1 MGGSCDQPG
10 TFISNG
16 AGLVCEGGCFGT
28 ITDVGF
34 FCTDYSIDE
43 DWSFGERLV
52 THNFTGGPRITIAFS
67 GGAWISPFSS
77 SWRVSTTFSLVRRN
91 DTGKINSTPRAIT
104 SPVLRIQ
111 EGCNHTITIPVTDP
125 DDDIVRCRWAVGDEC
140 AGICGGFPGAILDR
154 DICSFAYY
162 ANQGGGHRAAAIM
175 IEDFLPGSSVPLSSV
190 GLQFLVLVVDTMR
203 SCSVNPSFVHPTPSD
218 GSCIAVSSGQTL
230 NLRLTADSGYEG
242 DTISEI
248 QTVSPAGLVKSA
260 VAPDPQ
266 AGVFYVNITWMPTLQ
281 QGGDVHLF
289 CFTATNSGGLS
300 SSQWCIQ
307 LLPGHTP
314 PTPVQESAT
323 PNMLSDVHPTKPVFQ
338 LEFDRQVERPTITS
352 FITFNEFD
360 TGRVVY
366 QINTS
371 SQAELD
377 FPNETAITVTPNH
390 RFEEQTKYYINL
402 DRGVVVGIEG
412 CGPGN
417 EPLTDREFWTFTT
430 RDNTPPIIRLI
441 VRPSVSNANITVSW
455 EGNEPVTWKCNF
467 GTSQLSIEVDCSDSF
482 WSGFNLEEGLY
493 RLEIEATDLANNTA
507 SEIHAIRVDTTP
519 PTVQFTSVPG
529 EVSNRQSSFLLDFGC
544 EDSEVCTYQCTFYEG
559 SAAGQPSTCSGFFRT
574 PSLSHASFYTLLVVA
589 TDQAG
594 NVGEPARYTWET
606 DFEAPVVLGVA
617 NSSSLCTGDLSPDQ
631 TGQPEARDN
640 RDPAPRITFHD
651 RKISCSI
658 ARTWMAVDLAGN
670 VGTLTQYITLEYE
683 PAVSFV
689 PLVQVSCDSSTDAVS
704 VPTNTATLPNPCSR
718 PLQLSYEDSN
728 TYYTCPLT
736 FTRTWTFTDGCT
748 QTMSDFEQR
757 MSLFDVCPLGACG
770 RNETPPQGICIQGS
784 CICNRP
790 WFGEQCDTLIHS
802 VRVDPVN
809 NLVLEEF
816 EYYSQTLFVVNGTP
830 PFLFSLISSPE
841 GMIRTQESRTVT
853 WRRAQAGNYTITVQV
868 DNEVSSERVSWL
880 LVVRPGYTAVLDPVI
895 EDLYPRAT
903 PIELTGRVEYIDG
916 NIIRDLLQGFV
927 PVTVEISSHNGRR
940 ELKTVSRGDGTFSTV
955 FFPAPTEYGSYVAG
969 AKHPRSPKATEQTT
983 WDFLGVSVTPRNVRL
998 TDYTVASFTKT
1009 FNNVS
1014 KITNVGP
1021 QALHNI
1027 TVVAFLQSSDQL
1039 RITLTLTGPSSLE
1052 PGDSAYID
1060 IHVTSVGALQ
1070 ASFPVRVVSVEG
1082 TEVYLFVNLFIAQIL
1097 PELVVSPPSLTT
1109 RVVQGTARSLDFNVT
1124 NVGSIEAHMVR
1135 AVLPNVKFLS
1145 LVNFGTAQQQNE
1157 GELTLDSGESAILT
1171 VLVSIPPEEPLGEIS
1186 GQIVVSSMETFQT
1199 IHFKVL
1205 VSSNVLMN
1213 LTVVVEDEYSYFAE
1227 GRPLLSNAVVTLTNN
1242 VRGLRDTLI
1251 TGGSGTVT
1259 FNDIPEDRY
1268 QLRVTGPN
1276 HVPVDQILVTSA
1288 EQPVHTVFLPR
1299 RAVTYSFTV
1308 VPTTFEETYT
1318 VTLEA
1323 DFVTHVPI
1331 PVVTITPRDISL
1343 EPYELGL
1350 EDTIQYNITN
1360 HGLIRADYVRFQLPT
1375 GHPFLEFSTEVE
1387 DFGSLDALT
1396 SIIVPV
1402 KVTRVEEDREKRN
1415 VGACFG
1421 ALIYAI
1427 SVAYAYVCGDL
1438 QQRSA
1443 SGVLRGYGQFAD
1455 CDPGGDG
1462 DGDRGNGRG
1471 RRYQLV
1477 GHNGPGGGRHG
1488 DVGNGRGGN
1497 GPGGGDPSFISFT
1510 YTPTEIHCDKC
1521 VNSLLSCSPLPFTD
1535 TNCHS
1540 LRIPTTSRRR
1550 IEIPIYTDTSFNFRD
1565 LADWSSLIGCI
1576 ISYYPLAK
1584 PISRVFC
1591 LPAVFRDCLGA
1602 DTTIGRRKR
1611 SIASIVSATVP
1622 YYYAMHEFV
1631 LLGVEVLGDERW
1643 LRLVSDPMW
1652 VAQTFLPAISD
1663 TGEGGFVI
1671 TRNEFNLIT
1680 SVPPPRNA
1688 TRAMVKALL
1697 ERFNNTFVG
1706 WSNGTLEPQDGA
1718 NMVSYSAIQN
1728 FSRNINTAQEHIGL
1742 EEAVSFLDSYND
1754 INEQYRMV
1762 FGSEEEEEGVCAVV
1776 RIRIEQEIALTRD
1789 AFLAKL
1795 EIENMETSDLQR
1807 IQMEFLITD
1816 VSSGIE
1822 STLLFVIG
1830 NESLTG
1836 SLRDGEGGWV
1846 LGSGD
1851 SGAAEWLIVPLT
1863 EAAPTDN
1870 RNYDIGGAFSYQSNG
1885 ENVTVPLLPTR
1896 ITVAPDPSLIIHY
1909 FWEKFVIGDNPFTA
1923 EREPSVPFALG
1934 VAVHNA
1940 GYGTAMN
1947 MRITSGQPEII
1958 ENEKGLLVTFK
1969 IIGTQVGSERVTPS
1983 LSVEFGDIGPTET
1996 RVARWLLLSSLQ
2008 GEFTNYLASFEYM
2021 NPLGDPRLYVLDEL
2035 VLHDLI
2041 RNVVV
2046 YPEEEDDGVLDF
2058 LVNDVIDLFDFPDA
2072 LYSSKTFTRFNVS
2085 TGEVESLAHLD
2096 SGRIEVHAV
2105 SNTSGWVYFRHE
2117 DLDRVFAETKRC
2129 INFTKSVGGVVTS
2142 LPPENAWVAGEAQ
2155 PSSRTTDPF
2164 FLHIIDH
2171 LDEVGEVVYILNP
2184 CSTDCL
2190 TDGQEFEPIAPPG
2203 EITYDVYVNC
2213 AFCVT
2218 SIITPLLVSYY
2229 FMRLPLVVQYRL
2241 SMWQWKSSAPPG
2253 SSCPGSRWSR
2263 RLVYCSN

>member
-1 MGGSCDQPG
+1 MEIFFHISWRRSFEIEVHCDQSVIVSG
-10 TFISNG
+10 DQIGVDGELLCEEGCSGEISNV
-16 AGLVCEGGCFGT
+16 LFR
-28 ITDVGF
+28 
-34 FCTDYSIDE
+34 CTDFSIDE
-43 DWSFGERLV
+43 DWSYGERLV
-52 THNFTGGPRITIAFS
+52 AHNFTGGPRITIAFS
-67 GGAWISPFSS
+67 GNAWISAFNSR
-77 SWRVSTTFSLVRRN
+77 WRVSTTFSLVRRN

-125 DDDIVRCRWAVGDEC
+125 DGDIVRCRWAVGDEC
-140 AGICGGFPGAILDR
+140 AGICGGFPGAILNR

-218 GSCIAVSSGQTL
+218 GTCIAVPSGQTL

-248 QTVSPAGLVKSA
+248 QTVSPAGLLKSA

-307 LLPGHTP
+307 LLPDHTP

-323 PNMLSDVHPTKPVFQ
+323 PNMVSDVHPTKPVFQ

-402 DRGVVVGIEG
+402 YRGVVVGIEG

-417 EPLTDREFWTFTT
+417 EPFTDREFWTFTT
-430 RDNTPPIIRLI
+430 RDITPPRIRLI

-455 EGNEPVTWKCNF
+455 ESNEPVTWKCNF
-467 GTSQLSIEVDCSDSF
+467 VTAELSIEVDCSDSF
-482 WSGFNLEEGLY
+482 WSGFNLKEGLY
-493 RLEIEATDLANNTA
+493 RLEIEATDLGNNTA
-507 SEIHAIRVDTTP
+507 SEIHAFRVDTTP

-529 EVSNRQSSFLLDFGC
+529 EVSNRQSSVLLDFGC
-544 EDSEVCTYQCTFYEG
+544 KDSEVCTYQCTFYEG
-559 SAAGQPSTCSGFFRT
+559 STAGQPSTCSGFFRT
-574 PSLSHASFYTLLVVA
+574 PSLSHAAFYTLLVVA

-606 DFEAPVVLGVA
+606 DFEAPVVLEVA
-617 NSSSLCTGDLSPDQ
+617 NSSNLCTGDLSPDK
-631 TGQPEARDN
+631 TGQPKARDN

-651 RKISCSI
+651 RRMSCSI
-658 ARTWMAVDLAGN
+658 ARTWRAVDLAGN
-670 VGTLTQYITLEYE
+670 VGTLTQYFTLEYE

-689 PLVQVSCDSSTDAVS
+689 PLVQVSCDSSNDAVS

-728 TYYTCPLT
+728 TNYTCPLT

-757 MSLFDVCPLGACG
+757 VSLFDVCPLGACG

-784 CICNRP
+784 CTCNIP
-790 WFGEQCDTLIHS
+790 WFGEQCGTPIHS

-816 EYYSQTLFVVNGTP
+816 EDYSQTLFVVNGTP

-841 GMIRTQESRTVT
+841 GMILTQESRTVT

-880 LVVRPGYTAVLDPVI
+880 LVVRTGYTAVLDPVT

-903 PIELTGRVEYIDG
+903 PIELTGRVEYFEG
-916 NIIRDLLQGFV
+916 NIIQALLRGFV
-927 PVTVEISSHNGRR
+927 PVAVEISSHNGRR

-969 AKHPRSPKATEQTT
+969 AKHPRSPRATEQTT
-983 WDFLGVSVTPRNVRL
+983 WDFLGMSVTPRNAQLR
-998 TDYTVASFTKT
+998 DSTVTSFTKT
-1009 FNNVS
+1009 FHNVS
-1014 KITNVGP
+1014 KISNVGP

-1027 TVVAFLQSSDQL
+1027 TVVALLQSSDQL
-1039 RITLTLTGPSSLE
+1039 RIALTLTGPSSLE

-1070 ASFPVRVVSVEG
+1070 ASFPVRIVSVEG

-1135 AVLPNVKFLS
+1135 AVLPNVQFLS

-1171 VLVSIPPEEPLGEIS
+1171 VLVSIPPKEPLGEIS
-1186 GQIVVSSMETFQT
+1186 GRIVVSSMETFQT
-1199 IHFKVL
+1199 IHFKIL

-1227 GRPLLSNAVVTLTNN
+1227 GRPLMRNAVVTLTNN
-1242 VRGLRDTLI
+1242 IRGFRETLT
-1251 TGGSGTVT
+1251 TGESGTVT
-1259 FNDIPEDRY
+1259 FNDILEDRY

-1276 HVPVDQILVTSA
+1276 HIPVDQILVTSA

-1318 VTLEA
+1318 VTLEV

-1331 PVVTITPRDISL
+1331 PVVTITPRDVSL

-1375 GHPFLEFSTEVE
+1375 GHPFLKFSTEIE

-1421 ALIYAI
+1421 ALFYAI

-1443 SGVLRGYGQFAD
+1443 SGVLRGFGQFA
-1455 CDPGGDG
+1455 GGDG
-1462 DGDRGNGRG
+1462 DGNGRVG
-1471 RRYQLV
+1471 RCRLV
-1477 GHNGPGGGRHG
+1477 RH
-1488 DVGNGRGGN
+1488 N
-1497 GPGGGDPSFISFT
+1497 GPGGGDPSFISST
-1510 YTPTEIHCDKC
+1510 YTPTEIHCEKC
-1521 VNSLLSCSPLPFTD
+1521 VNSLLSCSPLPFPD
-1535 TNCHS
+1535 NNCDS
-1540 LRIPTTSRRR
+1540 LRIPTTRRRR
-1550 IEIPIYTDTSFNFRD
+1550 IEIPIYTDSSFNFRD

-1576 ISYYPLAK
+1576 LSYYPPAK

-1611 SIASIVSATVP
+1611 SIASTVSATVP

-1663 TGEGGFVI
+1663 TSEGGFVI

-1680 SVPPPRNA
+1680 SVPSPHNA
-1688 TRAMVKALL
+1688 TRAMVEALL

-1718 NMVSYSAIQN
+1718 NVVSYSAIQN
-1728 FSRNINTAQEHIGL
+1728 FSRNINTAQERIGL
-1742 EEAVSFLDSYND
+1742 EEGVSFLDSYND

-1795 EIENMETSDLQR
+1795 EIENMETFDLQR

-1816 VSSGIE
+1816 VSSGLE

-1836 SLRDGEGGWV
+1836 SLRDGGGGWV

-1851 SGAAEWLIVPLT
+1851 SGAAEWLIVPLS

-1958 ENEKGLLVTFK
+1958 ENKKGLLVTFK

-2008 GEFTNYLASFEYM
+2008 GEFTNYSASFEYT
-2021 NPLGDPRLYVLDEL
+2021 NPLGDPRLSVLDEL

-2046 YPEEEDDGVLDF
+2046 YPEEEDDGVLDL

-2085 TGEVESLAHLD
+2085 TGEVDSLAPLD

-2117 DLDRVFAETKRC
+2117 DLDRVFAETNKRS

-2164 FLHIIDH
+2164 FLHIIHH
-2171 LDEVGEVVYILNP
+2171 LDEAGEVVYILNP

-2190 TDGQEFEPIAPPG
+2190 TDEQEFEPIAPPG
-2203 EITYDVYVNC
+2203 
-2213 AFCVT
+2213 
-2218 SIITPLLVSYY
+2218 
-2229 FMRLPLVVQYRL
+2229 
-2241 SMWQWKSSAPPG
+2241 
-2253 SSCPGSRWSR
+2253 
-2263 RLVYCSN
+2263 

>member
-1 MGGSCDQPG
+1 MEIFFHISWRRSFEIEVHCDQSVIVSG
-10 TFISNG
+10 DQIGVDGELLCEEGCSGAISNV
-16 AGLVCEGGCFGT
+16 LFR
-28 ITDVGF
+28 
-34 FCTDYSIDE
+34 CTDFSIDE
-43 DWSFGERLV
+43 DWSYGERLV

-67 GGAWISPFSS
+67 GNAWISPFNSR
-77 SWRVSTTFSLVRRN
+77 WRVSTTFSLIRRN

-125 DDDIVRCRWAVGDEC
+125 DGDIVRCRWAVGQEC
-140 AGICGGFPGAILDR
+140 SGICGGFPGAILDR
-154 DICSFAYY
+154 DTCSFAYF

-218 GSCIAVSSGQTL
+218 GSCIAVPSGQTL

-248 QTVSPAGLVKSA
+248 QTVSPAGLLKSA
-260 VAPDPQ
+260 VATDPQ
-266 AGVFYVNITWMPTLQ
+266 AGVFYVNITWTPTLQ
-281 QGGDVHLF
+281 QEGDVHLF

-323 PNMLSDVHPTKPVFQ
+323 LNMVSDVHPTNPVFQ
-338 LEFDRQVERPTITS
+338 LEFDRQVERPSITG
-352 FITFNEFD
+352 FITFHEFD

-371 SQAELD
+371 PQAELY

-417 EPLTDREFWTFTT
+417 EPFTDREFWTFTT
-430 RDNTPPIIRLI
+430 RDITPPIINLI
-441 VRPSVSNANITVSW
+441 VRPSVSNENITVSW
-455 EGNEPVTWKCNF
+455 ESNEPVTWKCKF
-467 GTSQLSIEVDCSDSF
+467 VTAQLSIEVECSDSS

-493 RLEIEATDLANNTA
+493 RLEIEATDLSNNTA
-507 SEIHAIRVDTTP
+507 SDIHAFRVDTTP

-529 EVSNRQSSFLLDFGC
+529 EVSNRQSSVLLDFRC
-544 EDSEVCTYQCTFYEG
+544 EDSEVCTYQCAFYEG
-559 SAAGQPSTCSGFFRT
+559 STAGQPSTCSGFFRT
-574 PSLSHASFYTLLVVA
+574 PPLSHASFYTLLVVG

-594 NVGEPARYTWET
+594 NVGEPERYTWET

-617 NSSSLCTGDLSPDQ
+617 NSSSVCTGDLSPDQ

-651 RKISCSI
+651 RRMSCSI
-658 ARTWMAVDLAGN
+658 ARTWRAVDLAGN

-689 PLVQVSCDSSTDAVS
+689 PLVQVSCDSSIDTVS
-704 VPTNTATLPNPCSR
+704 VQTNTATLPNPCSR

-728 TYYTCPLT
+728 TNYTCPLT
-736 FTRTWTFTDGCT
+736 FTRMWTFTDGCT

-784 CICNRP
+784 CTCNRP

-809 NLVLEEF
+809 NQVLDEF

-830 PFLFSLISSPE
+830 PFLFSLISSQE
-841 GMIRTQESRTVT
+841 GMILTQESRTVT

-880 LVVRPGYTAVLDPVI
+880 LVVIPGYTAVLDPVI
-895 EDLYPRAT
+895 EDVYPRAT
-903 PIELTGRVEYIDG
+903 PIELTGRVEYFEG

-940 ELKTVSRGDGTFSTV
+940 ELKTFSRGDGIFSTV

-969 AKHPRSPKATEQTT
+969 VKHPRSPRATEQTT
-983 WDFLGVSVTPRNVRL
+983 WDFLGVSVTPRNARL
-998 TDYTVASFTKT
+998 IDSTVASFTKT

-1039 RITLTLTGPSSLE
+1039 RIALTLTGPSSLE

-1070 ASFPVRVVSVEG
+1070 ASFPVRIVSVEG
-1082 TEVYLFVNLFIAQIL
+1082 TWTSLLVNLFIAQIL

-1157 GELTLDSGESAILT
+1157 EELTLDSGESAILT

-1186 GQIVVSSMETFQT
+1186 GRIVVSSMETFQT

-1205 VSSNVLMN
+1205 VSSNLLSN

-1227 GRPLLSNAVVTLTNN
+1227 GRPLLSNAVVTLANN
-1242 VRGLRDTLI
+1242 VRGLRETLT
-1251 TGGSGTVT
+1251 TGESGTVT
-1259 FNDIPEDRY
+1259 FNDILEDRY

-1276 HVPVDQILVTSA
+1276 HVPVDQIIVTSA

-1308 VPTTFEETYT
+1308 VPTTFEETFT

-1331 PVVTITPRDISL
+1331 PVVTITPSDVSL

-1360 HGLIRADYVRFQLPT
+1360 HGLIRADDVRFQLPN
-1375 GHPFLEFSTEVE
+1375 GHPFLEFSTAV
-1387 DFGSLDALT
+1387 DNFGSLDALS

-1402 KVTRVEEDREKRN
+1402 KVTIVEDRKKRN
-1415 VGACFG
+1415 VGVSCG
-1421 ALIYAI
+1421 DYAI
-1427 SVAYAYVCGDL
+1427 HVAYGYVCGSL
-1438 QQRSA
+1438 QQRLA
-1443 SGVLRGYGQFAD
+1443 TGVLRGFGQFAV
-1455 CDPGGDG
+1455 CGRLHIGGG
-1462 DGDRGNGRG
+1462 
-1471 RRYQLV
+1471 
-1477 GHNGPGGGRHG
+1477 GGGR
-1488 DVGNGRGGN
+1488 GG
-1497 GPGGGDPSFISFT
+1497 FISST
-1510 YTPTEIHCDKC
+1510 YTPTKIHCDKC
-1521 VNSLLSCSPLPFTD
+1521 LISAVGCLP
-1535 TNCHS
+1535 
-1540 LRIPTTSRRR
+1540 
-1550 IEIPIYTDTSFNFRD
+1550 IPIRHYSCLHFSFSTGYNFGSDPSTFPFNPRD
-1565 LADWSSLIGCI
+1565 FADWASAIGCVL
-1576 ISYYPLAK
+1576 SMYPPAI
-1584 PISRVFC
+1584 PISALLC
-1591 LPAVFRDCLGA
+1591 LPSLFRDCLGI
-1602 DTTIGRRKR
+1602 DTTFGRRKR
-1611 SIASIVSATVP
+1611 DLPGTIRNTIP
-1622 YYYAMHEFV
+1622 YFYAMHEFT
-1631 LLGVEVLGDERW
+1631 LLGLEILGDERW
-1643 LRLVSDPMW
+1643 LRLVSDQKW
-1652 VAQTFLPAISD
+1652 VSEFFHPALSD
-1663 TGEGGFVI
+1663 TSDGGHLI
-1671 TRNEFNLIT
+1671 SRDEFNIIT
-1680 SVPPPRNA
+1680 SAPPPRNA
-1688 TRAMVKALL
+1688 TRPMVEALM

-1706 WSNGTLEPQDGA
+1706 WNNGTLEPQDGA
-1718 NMVSYSAIQN
+1718 NIVSYNAVQN
-1728 FSRNINTAQEHIGL
+1728 FSRNINTAQELIGL
-1742 EEAVSFLDSYND
+1742 SEGESFFASYND
-1754 INEQYRMV
+1754 VIEQYNMI
-1762 FGSEEEEEGVCAVV
+1762 SESDEEEEEGVCAVV

-1816 VSSGIE
+1816 VSSGLE

-1836 SLRDGEGGWV
+1836 SLRGGEGGWV

-1851 SGAAEWLIVPLT
+1851 LGAAEWLIVPLT

-1958 ENEKGLLVTFK
+1958 ENDKGLLVTFK

-1996 RVARWLLLSSLQ
+1996 MVARWLLLSSL
-2008 GEFTNYLASFEYM
+2008 
-2021 NPLGDPRLYVLDEL
+2021 
-2035 VLHDLI
+2035 
-2041 RNVVV
+2041 
-2046 YPEEEDDGVLDF
+2046 
-2058 LVNDVIDLFDFPDA
+2058 
-2072 LYSSKTFTRFNVS
+2072 
-2085 TGEVESLAHLD
+2085 
-2096 SGRIEVHAV
+2096 
-2105 SNTSGWVYFRHE
+2105 
-2117 DLDRVFAETKRC
+2117 
-2129 INFTKSVGGVVTS
+2129 
-2142 LPPENAWVAGEAQ
+2142 
-2155 PSSRTTDPF
+2155 
-2164 FLHIIDH
+2164 
-2171 LDEVGEVVYILNP
+2171 
-2184 CSTDCL
+2184 
-2190 TDGQEFEPIAPPG
+2190 
-2203 EITYDVYVNC
+2203 
-2213 AFCVT
+2213 
-2218 SIITPLLVSYY
+2218 
-2229 FMRLPLVVQYRL
+2229 
-2241 SMWQWKSSAPPG
+2241 
-2253 SSCPGSRWSR
+2253 
-2263 RLVYCSN
+2263 